1 MSQTRYR
8 NIWVRKGIR
17 LHRSFLNLFSAPAP
31 QLACVIPP
39 DSHDD
44 NRTGAFFCKRFMS
57 QTGAWQMKLD
67 LPIWNIDV
75 AGYNKT
81 SEEAP
86 QHRIIPQGFA
96 ALFTVEV

>member
-1 MSQTRYR
+1 
-8 NIWVRKGIR
+8 
-17 LHRSFLNLFSAPAP
+17 
-31 QLACVIPP
+31 
-39 DSHDD
+39 
-44 NRTGAFFCKRFMS
+44 
-57 QTGAWQMKLD
+57 MKLD